1 MQEVKEYIINEIDNI
16 IDYQNDLLATFDMIN
31 DLQFIKQEYLNSCLR
46 LYELKKVL
54 KFIESKGS
62 EE

>member
-1 MQEVKEYIINEIDNI
+1 MQEIKDFILNEINNI

-31 DLQFIKQEYLNSCLR
+31 DLQFIKQEYFNSCLR

-54 KFIESKGS
+54 KFIESKG
-62 EE
+62 E

>member
-1 MQEVKEYIINEIDNI
+1 MQEIKDFIENEIDNI
-16 IDYQNDLLATFDMIN
+16 KDYQNDLLAIFDVIN

-54 KFIESKGS
+54 KFIESKG
-62 EE
+62 E